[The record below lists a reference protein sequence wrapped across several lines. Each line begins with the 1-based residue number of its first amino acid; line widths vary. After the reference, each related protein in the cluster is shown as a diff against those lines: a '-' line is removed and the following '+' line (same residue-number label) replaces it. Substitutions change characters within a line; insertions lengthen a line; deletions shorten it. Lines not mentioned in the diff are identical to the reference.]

1 MSDAASTAAV
11 YQARIE
17 APLALGPRIALALEE
32 AHHPSPVAIS
42 LFELPQGRCEITAH
56 YATAPA
62 REDLLAVID
71 GAAGEVWGALS
82 IDAIPANDW
91 VTLSQAKRGPVRA
104 GRFYVH
110 GSHDRAHAPTRRFVV
125 EIDANQAF
133 GTAHHATTR
142 GCLIA
147 LDDALK
153 RRPPKCILDL
163 GTGTGVLAIAA
174 ANALKA
180 RVLASD
186 NDPLAASI
194 AAGNAGANC
203 AGRFVRVFR
212 AAGFAHP
219 TLRRARPDLI
229 LANLLMRALHDLAPE
244 LARRIAPAG
253 TVVLS
258 GLTADQAPPIVARYR
273 AQGFILRNRIVL
285 EGWATLV
292 MTRGSC
298 NARRRTRA
306 RVGIGATA
314 IDRDRALSLQSRPCI
329 RVSKRQA

>member
-1 MSDAASTAAV
+1 MSAAASAASV

-17 APLALGPRIALALEE
+17 APAALGARIALALEE
-32 AHHPSPVAIS
+32 AQHPSVLAIS
-42 LFELPQGRCEITAH
+42 LFELGQGRCEVTAQ

-62 REDLLAVID
+62 REDLLAALD
-71 GAAGEVWGALS
+71 GAAEGLGTLS
-82 IDAIPANDW
+82 IDAIPASDW

-110 GSHDRAHAPTRRFVV
+110 GSHDRARAPTRRFVV
-125 EIDANQAF
+125 EIDASQAF

-142 GCLIA
+142 GCLLA

-153 RRPPKCILDL
+153 RRPPKRILDL
-163 GTGTGVLAIAA
+163 GTGTGLLAIAA
-174 ANALKA
+174 ALALKV

-194 AAGNAGANC
+194 AAGNARANC
-203 AGRFVRVFR
+203 AARLVRVV
-212 AAGFAHP
+212 AAEGLAHP
-219 TLRRARPDLI
+219 ALRSARPDLI
-229 LANLLMRALHDLAPE
+229 LANLLMRALQDLAPE
-244 LARRIAPAG
+244 LACRVAPGG

-258 GLTADQAPPIVARYR
+258 GLTADQAPSIVARYR
-273 AQGFILRNRIVL
+273 AQGFTLRKRIVL

-298 NARRRTRA
+298 NARRRTDSR
-306 RVGIGATA
+306 
-314 IDRDRALSLQSRPCI
+314 RDRHDCD
-329 RVSKRQA
+329 

>member
-71 GAAGEVWGALS
+71 GAAGEALGALS

-203 AGRFVRVFR
+203 AARLR
-212 AAGFAHP
+212 ARLYGGGSRPPYPQARA
-219 TLRRARPDLI
+219 ARPDPGQP
-229 LANLLMRALHDLAPE
+229 AD
-244 LARRIAPAG
+244 ARFAG
-253 TVVLS
+253 SCAGACAAHRTRRHRGPVRPYRGPGATHRGTLS
-258 GLTADQAPPIVARYR
+258 GAGLHLEKTNRSRRMGDFGNDPWKLQREAPHA
-273 AQGFILRNRIVL
+273 
-285 EGWATLV
+285 
-292 MTRGSC
+292 GSRWD
-298 NARRRTRA
+298 RR
-306 RVGIGATA
+306 
-314 IDRDRALSLQSRPCI
+314 DCD
-329 RVSKRQA
+329 